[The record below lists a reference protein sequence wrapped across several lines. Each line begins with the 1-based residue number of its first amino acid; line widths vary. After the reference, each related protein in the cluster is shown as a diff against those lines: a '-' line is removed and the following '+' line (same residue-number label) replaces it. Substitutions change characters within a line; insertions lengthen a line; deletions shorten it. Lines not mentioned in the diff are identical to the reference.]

1 MHDEVN
7 GDSILFSLHFW
18 TAPRHNN
25 VCILHRWFDKLYEGG
40 FYESVVG
47 LKDTFDSSST
57 LNDVS
62 QHTPRQSNIVICVHE
77 NFQVK
82 QVIDL
87 LVVETENALKHD
99 QGRPLL
105 R

>member
-1 MHDEVN
+1 MHDKVY
-7 GDSILFSLHFW
+7 GDSILFSLHLGS
-18 TAPRHNN
+18 ASRHND
-25 VCILHRWFDKLYEGG
+25 VCILHGRLDKLNEGW